1 MGASKPAANRIAGRV
16 VLVTGGGGGVG
27 RASALAFAKAGCD
40 VAVLGRTAA
49 SLAET
54 ARLVRAFHVRAT
66 HVTADVASRPEVTAA
81 LAAVVRELGPV
92 GVLVN
97 AAGIAESSPTV
108 PPDDELFDRTM
119 AINVRGPW
127 VVTTACLPEMRR
139 ARFGRIVHVAST
151 AALEGSRY
159 TAAYVASKHALLGL
173 TRAMALDFA
182 RDAVTVNA
190 ICPGFLDT
198 PMTARTVE
206 KIVRATGRTPE
217 ETLADVLTSARQSR
231 LITAHEVAAEIVR
244 LASDPTRTG
253 TAAEIRA

>member
-173 TRAMALDFA
+173 VKSTALEVA
-182 RDAVTVNA
+182 PLGIRINA
-190 ICPGFLDT
+190 LCPHMVDT
-198 PMTARTVE
+198 PMLDRLFGDDLALRDSL
-206 KIVRATGRTPE
+206 RAMNPMRRAASCE
-217 ETLADVLTSARQSR
+217 
-231 LITAHEVAAEIVR
+231 EVAESALFLGSGRSGYV
-244 LASDPTRTG
+244 TG
-253 TAAEIRA
+253 THLAVDGGHIAQ